1 MVAFTDSN
9 KQEYKTFR
17 YSVLMSGQWSPIVF
31 SSTLILHA
39 AFPLQSLLTLP
50 VLTTGEQY
58 SAVLNPFEHIFE
70 SKRKYFAQIIL
81 ITFEPQSI
89 LMTSFWQ
96 VYLLT

>member
-39 AFPLQSLLTLP
+39 AFPLQSLLTSP
-50 VLTTGEQY
+50 VFTTGEQY
-58 SAVLNPFEHIFE
+58 SAVLNPSEHILEFE
-70 SKRKYFAQIIL
+70 REYSA
-81 ITFEPQSI
+81 E
-89 LMTSFWQ
+89 
-96 VYLLT
+96 